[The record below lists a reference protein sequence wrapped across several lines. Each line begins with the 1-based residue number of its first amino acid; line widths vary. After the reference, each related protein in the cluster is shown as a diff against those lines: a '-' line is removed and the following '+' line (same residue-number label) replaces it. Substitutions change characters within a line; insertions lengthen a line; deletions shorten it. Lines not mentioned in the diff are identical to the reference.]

1 MRGIDPA
8 AFAVQWAAAWNDRDL
23 ARVLEHFTDDVT
35 FSSPKALETV
45 GRVTVRGKAALRGY
59 WERALGRVETLRF
72 DVVRA
77 LWDPVRSEIGIVY
90 DREVNGRR
98 DRAIELLRFGADGRI
113 VAGEVLY
120 GLSVEGAE
128 AGKR

>member
-1 MRGIDPA
+1 MPVPDPA
-8 AFAVQWAAAWNDRDL
+8 SFAAQWAAAWNDRDL

-45 GRVTVRGKAALRGY
+45 GTATVRGKAALRAY
-59 WERALGRVETLRF
+59 WERALSRIESLRF

-77 LWDPVRSEIGIVY
+77 LWDPAHSEIGIIY
-90 DREVNGRR
+90 DRVVNGRR

-113 VAGEVLY
+113 VEGEVLY
-120 GLSVEGAE
+120 GLSVEKAE
-128 AGKR
+128 PGKR